1 MGSGILFPQARAKTV
16 GKAQVGRTWVGRMS
30 KHGYDEWK
38 LAYPPAW
45 DDEDDEEEP
54 ESVPDEDES

>member
-1 MGSGILFPQARAKTV
+1 MSGH
-16 GKAQVGRTWVGRMS
+16 S
-30 KHGYDEWK
+30 YDYWK